1 MIEPQTSSTV
11 TKVMHGGVRGF
22 TLIEMMIIV
31 MIIGILAAIAIP
43 SYRQY
48 VIKNAENEAQAKM
61 LQLQIQL
68 EQWRAKSLTYQ
79 GFKPRKISS
88 TSTVSYDYDET
99 DNKTVYVPD
108 GSTASNY
115 RYKIILVDSGV
126 VTDPNDGSVSS
137 KSLVTSGTDVNT
149 VTGRAWKM
157 LAEPNS
163 TGITQ
168 NAHYMVLTSTG
179 LRCQNTSS
187 VAITDTNC
195 GTGSEEW

>member
-1 MIEPQTSSTV
+1 MAKMTISRLPSVRDASS
-11 TKVMHGGVRGF
+11 GF
-22 TLIEMMIIV
+22 TLIELMV
-31 MIIGILAAIAIP
+31 VVVIIGILAAIAIP
-43 SYRQY
+43 SYRRY
-48 VIKNAENEAQAKM
+48 VVLNAERDAQAQM
-61 LQLQIQL
+61 LQLQIEL
-68 EQWRAKSLTYQ
+68 ERWRARSLSYQ
-79 GFKPRKISS
+79 GFKPKVVASD
-88 TSTVSYDYDET
+88 STVTYGYDET

-163 TGITQ
+163 TSITK

-187 VAITDTNC
+187 IAITDTNC
-195 GTGSEEW
+195 GTGQGEW